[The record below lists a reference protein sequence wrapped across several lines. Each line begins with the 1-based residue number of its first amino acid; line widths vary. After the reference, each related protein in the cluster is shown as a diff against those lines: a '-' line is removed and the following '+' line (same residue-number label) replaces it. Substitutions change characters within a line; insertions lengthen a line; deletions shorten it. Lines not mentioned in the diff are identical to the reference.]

1 VARRLVLYRPATK
14 GSEILAIYD
23 GVVTLSDHDVP
34 VLVELDEDRIRLSA
48 SGTEIG
54 EWPTHECLIR
64 HVGNSTYAITAEDE
78 TIEFVPSQ
86 PGLFAAAVSGRPRT
100 STSVAMPPEPVS
112 EAKPVANGEAPP
124 PQPLTMGLFYA
135 LCLVTAA
142 LGLWAL
148 VSMVL

>member
-1 VARRLVLYRPATK
+1 M
-14 GSEILAIYD
+14 AIYD

-34 VLVELDEDRIRLSA
+34 VLVELGEDHIRLSA
-48 SGTEIG
+48 GGTEIG
-54 EWPTHECLIR
+54 EWATHECLIR

-100 STSVAMPPEPVS
+100 SPAVPLPPEPV
-112 EAKPVANGEAPP
+112 PVPETTTVGYGEAPA
-124 PQPLTMGLFYA
+124 PQPLTVGLFYA